1 MKTMRLS
8 LAAFACATG
17 LVAGIARAAPPDQ
30 PVLIYD
36 AAPKQVL
43 LDWNY
48 VPRANWYEIW
58 FQANSAAAWAKLGE
72 RPSWY
77 PHRDVNVSAHLLHW
91 AEMRWDVR
99 ACNPSGCSTPRSI
112 DIGSTVV
119 NTVGYVKP
127 TQPQANAGFG
137 AALDVSE
144 DGKTLAVVASREP
157 MNADPDSGTATIY
170 VYRGS
175 PNNWKQE
182 ARLRPSRAQI
192 GNGRNVTVSLSGD
205 GNLLLVGVPH
215 ETFLID
221 QGEPDSEHGVA
232 YLFRRSGDSWSQVR
246 AFMID
251 GGDIVHIGRFVKL
264 SDDGKTLAIG
274 MDSYFGAKS
283 MLWVYRDTPAG
294 WVIYNSVE
302 LDHLDQFDFNLSGDG
317 QRSFVRWR
325 DGTDVRIQSYDVA
338 TDQLRDMKTITVP
351 VGYELSSFDVDSTG
365 NTIVNGVRPSFVS
378 QASYDPALWKPTVTV
393 YRHDGTTY
401 QGAFVLRPS
410 IHQPTSYAKRT
421 QFGDRVA
428 ISSAG
433 SYVAVYDPH
442 DAWATNG
449 VQRPPTSAYDAEA
462 RGSIYLFE
470 KNGTGYRQR
479 RHIGANGGVPDY
491 VDGLGIFG
499 PLSFGNDGKTFA
511 AGSPQENGGI
521 GGIKR
526 MGDAAT
532 GDNSA
537 PDAGAVWLY

>member
-1 MKTMRLS
+1 MNMRS
-8 LAAFACATG
+8 QLAALTAFFTTAV
-17 LVAGIARAAPPDQ
+17 LAAPPDQ

-36 AAPKQVL
+36 AAPRQVL

-58 FQANSAAAWAKLGE
+58 FQANSAAAWARLNE

-77 PHRDVNVSAHLLHW
+77 PHLDVNVSAHLLHW
-91 AEMRWDVR
+91 SEMRWDVR
-99 ACNPSGCSTPRSI
+99 ACNPSGCSTPRAI

-127 TQPQANAGFG
+127 TQPHAKANFG

-144 DGKTLAVVASREP
+144 DGKTLAVVASNEP
-157 MNADPDSGTATIY
+157 MTADPDSGTATIH
-170 VYRGS
+170 VYRGT

-182 ARLRPSRAQI
+182 ARLRPSRAHI

-205 GNLLLVGVPH
+205 GNLLMVGVPH

-232 YLFRRSGDSWSQVR
+232 YLFRRTGNSWSQVR
-246 AFMID
+246 GFSID
-251 GGDIVHIGRFVKL
+251 GGDITHVGRFVKI
-264 SDDGKTLAIG
+264 SDDGNTVAVG
-274 MDSYFGAKS
+274 MDTHFGTRG
-283 MLWVYRDTPAG
+283 MLWVYRGTPDNL
-294 WVIYNSVE
+294 VLTHSVE
-302 LDHLDQFDFNLSGDG
+302 FGPHEQWDFNLSGDG

-338 TDQLRDMKTITVP
+338 TNQLRDTKTITLP
-351 VGYELSSFDVDSTG
+351 AGYELSSFDVDSTG
-365 NTIVNGVRPSFVS
+365 NTIVNGERPIDVGE
-378 QASYDPALWKPTVTV
+378 AAYDPASWKPAVTV
-393 YRHDGTTY
+393 YRHDGTAY
-401 QGAFVLRPS
+401 QSAFVLKPG
-410 IHQPTSYAKRT
+410 IFQPTSFAKRSL
-421 QFGDRVA
+421 FGQRVA
-428 ISSAG
+428 LSSAG
-433 SYVAVYDPH
+433 SYVAVYDPR
-442 DAWATNG
+442 DAWSTNG
-449 VQRPPTSAYDAEA
+449 VQRPPTSAYDREA

-470 KNGTGYRQR
+470 KHGTGFRQR
-479 RHIGANGGVPDY
+479 RHIGANGGTPDW

-499 PLSFGNDGKTFA
+499 PLAFGNDGKTFA
-511 AGSPQENGGI
+511 AGSPLENGGI

-532 GDNSA
+532 GDDSA